1 MINDSSASSFDVNK
15 FNEFYDGHKYND
27 EYEDDGYGHIMAE
40 RGVREDIEIEKIEIT
55 KDNTFQDQ
63 FNKQ

>member
-1 MINDSSASSFDVNK
+1 
-15 FNEFYDGHKYND
+15 
-27 EYEDDGYGHIMAE
+27 MAE

-63 FNKQ
+63 FNKHLAEKTTEIIK